1 MTNWHLTAAV
11 LVLVG
16 MPACGDEPR
25 RPVLPPKGSVLV
37 ELKLDEAVAAGFA
50 GPGSRVDVVFKTTEP
65 KTTVIL
71 EDLLVYAVDTE
82 INAKTFTY
90 SVGMTN
96 AQSLIVAPL
105 IKDKVKPQVTL
116 RAPGKK

>member
-1 MTNWHLTAAV
+1 MNNWYARAVV

-16 MPACGDEPR
+16 RPVCGDEPG

-37 ELKLDEAVAAGFA
+37 ELKLNEAVAAGSV

-71 EDLLVYAVDTE
+71 EDLLVYAVDTDT
-82 INAKTFTY
+82 KTFTY

-96 AQSLIVAPL
+96 AQSLVVAPL